1 MKVQPRRNGM
11 KLTIKVFSDMA
22 IKVLYAKEIHYYF
35 TLSCASNISEGEH
48 QLSKEAFLELVNKED
63 KELGEKLQKLIEE
76 REGHTFSLD
85 DICKEQM
92 PQYVLCIHPARR
104 CNLACRYCFGQDEYL
119 PTQEI
124 SIEIAKKGIDFL
136 VEQVGKEG
144 STYLVDLAGS
154 GEPLLNLPML
164 KGIIEYCDQKRSE
177 LGKNIKVMFPTNATL
192 LTAEIVEYLN
202 SKTNVLLGV
211 SIDGG
216 KSHHDCNRVDHKQ
229 EGTYEKVVNGMK
241 LLGDKKFGMAVT
253 ITPFNEAIDQV
264 YEELYPLNN
273 EDAISI
279 RMVRLYGSSPYAFD
293 NINVS
298 NVMKAYHR
306 LVDKMLEHLKGGDY
320 NYFFTLLKGSDT
332 FGGYIKKA
340 AGKGLLNMFRCDAG
354 QTRMVMNEKGEL
366 YACSVMNGKEEFKIG
381 DIYKGIDAKK
391 QEVFWKSNILESE
404 KCKGCWAAYVC
415 GGECHATAYA
425 MNQDLFTPY
434 DPVCSFRRELIKLS
448 IAFVETLRK
457 EYQEIY
463 KNVMSF
469 IHTTERYVMSNS
481 GIWAITQYLKEY
493 DIRLDY
499 RAIEDGLEYDEY
511 GAHPT
516 QVHSFLQKYI
526 KDLEAFEIDG
536 EIDLEDINYPI
547 IAYINKGETVHHEYL
562 LITGHKEE
570 KLLLQSLEKSSGLEI
585 PAELFFN
592 QVSNVVLARAE

>member
-1 MKVQPRRNGM
+1 
-11 KLTIKVFSDMA
+11 
-22 IKVLYAKEIHYYF
+22 
-35 TLSCASNISEGEH
+35 
-48 QLSKEAFLELVNKED
+48 
-63 KELGEKLQKLIEE
+63 
-76 REGHTFSLD
+76 
-85 DICKEQM
+85 
-92 PQYVLCIHPARR
+92 
-104 CNLACRYCFGQDEYL
+104 
-119 PTQEI
+119 
-124 SIEIAKKGIDFL
+124 
-136 VEQVGKEG
+136 
-144 STYLVDLAGS
+144 
-154 GEPLLNLPML
+154 
-164 KGIIEYCDQKRSE
+164 
-177 LGKNIKVMFPTNATL
+177 
-192 LTAEIVEYLN
+192 
-202 SKTNVLLGV
+202 
-211 SIDGG
+211 
-216 KSHHDCNRVDHKQ
+216 
-229 EGTYEKVVNGMK
+229 MK

-298 NVMKAYHR
+298 NVMEAYHR
-306 LVDKMLEHLKGGDY
+306 LADKMLEHLKVGDY

-391 QEVFWKSNILESE
+391 QEIFWKSNILESE

-415 GGECHATAYA
+415 GGECHATAYV

-481 GIWAITQYLKEY
+481 GVWAITQYLKEY
-493 DIRLDY
+493 DIRLNY

-511 GAHPT
+511 GVHPT

-547 IAYINKGETVHHEYL
+547 IAYINKGETIHHEYL

-585 PAELFFN
+585 PADLFFN